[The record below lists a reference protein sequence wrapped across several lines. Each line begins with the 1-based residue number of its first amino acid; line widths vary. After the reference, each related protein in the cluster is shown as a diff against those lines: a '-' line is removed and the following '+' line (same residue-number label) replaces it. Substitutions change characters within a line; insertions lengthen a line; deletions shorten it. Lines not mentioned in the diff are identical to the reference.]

1 MSGYLEGTD
10 RGQTTLF
17 PDRLEDW
24 ICEDNPVRVVD
35 LFVGEIDLAEFG
47 FGRTSPASTGRPG
60 YHPSVLLK
68 LFIYGYL
75 NRVPSS
81 RALEREA
88 GRNVEV
94 IWLTGQL
101 APDHKTIADFR
112 RDNGDAI
119 RKTCAQ
125 FVELCRRIGVLKGD
139 RVAIDGSK
147 FKALNNRD
155 KNFTAGK
162 IASRIAHLEAS
173 VERYIDEMARIDRQ
187 EEGEARMEK
196 LAHLHRR
203 YGRIRQEI
211 QRLQNIDQALKDG
224 PDNQISLT
232 DPDSRSM
239 ATSAKGSGFVGY
251 NAQAAVDTK
260 THLIVTHD
268 VINDGHDR
276 EQLSPMAKGVKTA
289 LGRDE
294 MSAVAD
300 KGYFSG
306 REILACHETG
316 ITTTLPRPE
325 TSGNRSNGMY
335 VKADFAYVADADVYR
350 CLAGETLTYR
360 YTTEEAGPVVRR
372 YWTNVC
378 QACPLRARCTTGKE
392 RRITCWEHEHLIEAM
407 HDRMSRDPALMG
419 LRRSTVEHPFGTIK
433 AWMGATHFRMRRRSS
448 RGRIDPLIA
457 DSPALRERVNPVR
470 SRDAGNSMLSKDI
483 VDCAVSRSFRTDRVD
498 PTPSFRIQKRG

>member
-1 MSGYLEGTD
+1 MSGYIEGTD

-24 ICEDNPVRVVD
+24 ICEDNPVRVID
-35 LFVGEIDLAEFG
+35 LFVNEVDLTEIG
-47 FGRTSPASTGRPG
+47 FARTCPAPTGRPG

-94 IWLTGQL
+94 MWLTGRL

-119 RKTCAQ
+119 RQTCAQ

-139 RVAIDGSK
+139 CVAIDGSK
-147 FKALNNRD
+147 FKAVNNRD
-155 KNFTAGK
+155 KNFTTGK
-162 IASRIAHLEAS
+162 VASRIAHLEAS
-173 VERYIDEMARIDRQ
+173 VERYIDEMVRIDRQ
-187 EEGEARMEK
+187 EEGEARLEK
-196 LAHLHRR
+196 LANLHRR

-211 QRLQNIDQALKDG
+211 QRLQDMDRALKNST
-224 PDNQISLT
+224 DNQISLT

-251 NAQAAVDTK
+251 NAQAAVDTE

-276 EQLSPMAKGVKTA
+276 EQLSPMAKRAKTA
-289 LGRDE
+289 LGRNE

-306 REILACHETG
+306 REILACHQDG

-325 TSGNRSNGMY
+325 TSGNRKKGMY
-335 VKADFAYVADADVYR
+335 VKADFAYDADADVYR
-350 CLAGETLTYR
+350 CPAGETLTYR
-360 YTTEEAGPVVRR
+360 YTTEEAGLVVRR
-372 YWTNVC
+372 YWASVC
-378 QACPLRARCTTGKE
+378 QTCPLKARCTTGKE
-392 RRITCWEHEHLIEAM
+392 RRITRWEHEHLVDAM
-407 HDRMSRDPALMG
+407 RDRMSRDPALMS

-433 AWMGATHFRMRRRSS
+433 AWMGATHFRMRRLKNVRTEMAFHVLAYNIKRMIALIGV
-448 RGRIDPLIA
+448 RGLLAAI
-457 DSPALRERVNPVR
+457 PA
-470 SRDAGNSMLSKDI
+470 
-483 VDCAVSRSFRTDRVD
+483 
-498 PTPSFRIQKRG
+498 